1 MCYVLLGY
9 IKLFFKLISMIKQ
22 VTWATIF
29 LMVGALSI
37 QSCRKD
43 PVEEI
48 TSIPTDYD
56 KALMNA
62 IDAATNNVGVDMLI
76 LPESNDFASI
86 PQDPLNPLSNA
97 KVQLGKLL
105 FHETG
110 LARNPRMEDVGTE
123 TYSCSSCHH
132 AWAGFQAN
140 MQQGIGE
147 GGMGFGIS
155 GEGRELNP
163 IYPIDSI
170 DVQPLRTPTAM
181 NGAYQKV
188 MLWNGQFGAT
198 GPNEGTE
205 AMWDPASPVWN
216 NQFGLEGLE
225 TQAIAGLS
233 VHRMLINDE
242 LCEEINLY
250 EDLFN
255 IAFSN
260 WPEETRYSVR
270 TGGMAIGAYER
281 TLLSNQTPFQDW
293 LRGDYGAM
301 TNSEKR
307 GAALFFGKAEC
318 SSCHNGPALNSMTF
332 YGLGMTDM
340 EGNGTYGSSSA
351 NTANLGRGS
360 FTGDAADNFKFKTP
374 QLYNLK
380 DSPFLGHGGTYTSV
394 REVIEYKNAGL
405 SENSN
410 VPETQLAEGF
420 HPLNLSDNEITDLV
434 NFLENGLYDDDLL
447 RYNPQNLPS
456 GNCFPNADP
465 ISQIDQGCIQ

>member
-1 MCYVLLGY
+1 MRRHFSWG
-9 IKLFFKLISMIKQ
+9 LI
-22 VTWATIF
+22 V

-48 TSIPTDYD
+48 SSTPTDYD
-56 KALMNA
+56 KALLNA
-62 IDAATNNVGVDMLI
+62 INAATDGVGVDMLI

-110 LARNPRMEDVGTE
+110 LAKNPKLEDEGVG

-132 AWAGFQAN
+132 ARAGFQAN

-147 GGMGFGIS
+147 GGMGFGIA

-163 IYPIDSI
+163 IYHVDSI
-170 DVQPLRTPTAM
+170 DVQPLRTPSAM

-205 AMWDPASPVWN
+205 ALWDPASPVWN
-216 NQFGLEGLE
+216 NQFGHEGLE

-233 VHRMLINDE
+233 VHRMEVD
-242 LCEEINLY
+242 EEICQEFSLY
-250 EDLFN
+250 EDLFD
-255 IAFSN
+255 IAFSE
-260 WPEETRYSVR
+260 WPEATRYSVR

-281 TLLSNQTPFQDW
+281 TLLSNKAPFQEW
-293 LRGDYGAM
+293 LRGDNGAM

-332 YGLGMTDM
+332 YALGMTDM
-340 EGNGTYGSSSA
+340 DGNGTYGSSTD

-360 FTGDAADNFKFKTP
+360 FTGDAADNYKFKTP
-374 QLYNLK
+374 QLYNMK
-380 DSPFLGHGGTYTSV
+380 DSPFFGHGGTYTSV
-394 REVIEYKNAGL
+394 REVVEYKNAAVSDNG
-405 SENSN
+405 N
-410 VPETQLAEGF
+410 VPSSQLAEGF
-420 HPLNLSDNEITDLV
+420 HTLELTDAEITDLV
-434 NFLENGLYDDDLL
+434 NFLENALYDDDLL
-447 RYNPQNLPS
+447 RYNPQELPS

-465 ISQIDQGCIQ
+465 ISQIDQGCVQ